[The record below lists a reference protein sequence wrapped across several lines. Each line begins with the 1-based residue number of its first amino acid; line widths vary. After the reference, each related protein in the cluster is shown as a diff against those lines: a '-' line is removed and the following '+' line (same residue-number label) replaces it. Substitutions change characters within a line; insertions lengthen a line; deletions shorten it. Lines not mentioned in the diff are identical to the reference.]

1 MESYRLFR
9 PTMALSTP
17 SWQKTRLRFAAPFLT
32 LAKQFPCASICEAA
46 LRLFP
51 SHLAFLPSFHA
62 AFIDSPPRRHLPW
75 SPGSSFLAAQKT
87 PVTDCLPP
95 VRLRISRAITLSCW
109 CEVGWIRGLLG
120 LRPVIGAAQQGTDAS
135 AAASASGLTSGTEEE
150 EEVAGGKRPA
160 R

>member
-1 MESYRLFR
+1 
-9 PTMALSTP
+9 MALSAP
-17 SWQKTRLRFAAPFLT
+17 SWQKTRLRFAAPFLA
-32 LAKQFPCASICEAA
+32 LAKQFPCASICEDVI
-46 LRLFP
+46 RLFP

-62 AFIDSPPRRHLPW
+62 AFIDSPPLRRLPW
-75 SPGSSFLAAQKT
+75 SPGSSLLVAQKT

-109 CEVGWIRGLLG
+109 CEVGWIRGLPSPAG
-120 LRPVIGAAQQGTDAS
+120 YGGS
-135 AAASASGLTSGTEEE
+135 AAASANGLTSRVEEE